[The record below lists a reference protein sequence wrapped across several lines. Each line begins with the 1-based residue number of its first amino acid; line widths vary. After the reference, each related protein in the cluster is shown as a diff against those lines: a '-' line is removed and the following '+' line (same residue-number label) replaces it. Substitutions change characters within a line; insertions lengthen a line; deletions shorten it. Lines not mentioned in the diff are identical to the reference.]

1 MTMIKTGVILILLAF
16 ALAGFAYG
24 AYYHSRFVKAGGQR
38 GFVIV
43 APSLRTDDM
52 RSAYQRMRR
61 GYGVFIGAVAFML
74 LIAAV
79 GGPVVI

>member
-1 MTMIKTGVILILLAF
+1 MMKTGVVLILLAI
-16 ALAGFAYG
+16 ALGGFAAG
-24 AYYHSRFVKAGGQR
+24 AYYHKRFIKAGGQH

-52 RSAYQRMRR
+52 RSAWRRMSR

-74 LIAAV
+74 LITAV
-79 GGPVVI
+79 WGPVVI

>member
-1 MTMIKTGVILILLAF
+1 MTMIQTVILILLAV

-24 AYYHSRFVKAGGQR
+24 AYYHSCFIKAGGQR

-43 APSLRTDDM
+43 APSLRTDAM
-52 RSAYQRMRR
+52 RSSYQRMCR
-61 GYGVFIGAVAFML
+61 GYGVFIGAVAFTI

-79 GGPVVI
+79 WGPVVI

>member
-1 MTMIKTGVILILLAF
+1 MFILLAI

-24 AYYHSRFVKAGGQR
+24 AYYHLRFIKAGGQR

-52 RSAYQRMRR
+52 RSAYQRMLR
-61 GYGVFIGAVAFML
+61 GYAVFIGAVAFML

>member
-1 MTMIKTGVILILLAF
+1 MIKTGVMFILLAI

-24 AYYHSRFVKAGGQR
+24 ASYHTRFIKAGGQR

-52 RSAYQRMRR
+52 RSAYRRMSR
-61 GYGVFIGAVAFML
+61 GYGVFIGAVAFMI

-79 GGPVVI
+79 SGPVVI

>member
-1 MTMIKTGVILILLAF
+1 MTMIKTGVILVLLAA

-24 AYYHSRFVKAGGQR
+24 AYYHSRFIKAGRQR

-52 RSAYQRMRR
+52 RSGYQRMWR
-61 GYGVFIGAVAFML
+61 GYGVFIGAVAFMV

-79 GGPVVI
+79 WGPVVI